1 MTSAH
6 VAAIPASL
14 RGSSSANEPQAGLG
28 LGWRMPDRPDAMT
41 ASFTVLY
48 AGYGSPN
55 VAATVGYIQDRDR
68 RVVTDPGMVR
78 HRSVILNPLADL
90 GVAPE
95 QVTDVVFS
103 HHHPDHT
110 LNAALFPNARFH
122 DHWAIYHDDRWDW
135 RDAEGYQLTLAIKL
149 IRTPGHTP
157 EDITTL
163 AGTSQGVVAFT
174 HLWNDA
180 AAVGDR
186 HAVDLAAL
194 HAGRRRVLATANLI
208 VPGHGPAFVPDA
220 STPP

>member
-14 RGSSSANEPQAGLG
+14 RDSSSANEPQAGLG

-55 VAATVGYIQDRDR
+55 VAATVGYIQDRER

-122 DHWAIYHDDRWDW
+122 DHWAIYRGDVWED
-135 RDAEGYQLTLAIKL
+135 RDADGFELSPSVRL
-149 IRTPGHTP
+149 IRTPAHTA

-163 AGTSQGVVAFT
+163 ATTDEGLV
-174 HLWNDA
+174 
-180 AAVGDR
+180 
-186 HAVDLAAL
+186 
-194 HAGRRRVLATANLI
+194 
-208 VPGHGPAFVPDA
+208 
-220 STPP
+220 